1 MAAAGRKLHGFGRAQ
16 PAGCLCGDYKGVLRR
31 GWFRGRQIPFVPCIV
46 YQEDEID
53 ERKAREIID
62 DTNLYR
68 DFSKLPEMVK
78 QQIVVDRL
86 ETYKKR
92 RYTKGERIDQ
102 LMKDF
107 GLKKSAIYDALALN
121 ENVIEPLQ
129 KLFFDGAIKK
139 KTVMRF
145 TFFSQGYP
153 AVDF

>member
-1 MAAAGRKLHGFGRAQ
+1 
-16 PAGCLCGDYKGVLRR
+16 
-31 GWFRGRQIPFVPCIV
+31 
-46 YQEDEID
+46 
-53 ERKAREIID
+53 
-62 DTNLYR
+62 
-68 DFSKLPEMVK
+68 MVK

-139 KTVMRF
+139 EDGHAF
-145 TFFSQGYP
+145 YFFPQGYP